1 MTTVIID
8 GKAIAQTI
16 KENLSL
22 KIQDLSEKHT
32 TPKMNIIHIG
42 EDPGSLSYTKSIQ
55 KISTKLG
62 IEVEVKKIE
71 ESSTNEQVIEEI
83 QRLNKNSSVHG
94 ILVQEPIPS
103 QFNRDE
109 ILLALSPKKD
119 IDCMNPINLGGVLR
133 GKYTFAP
140 STPLGVIKILEHE
153 NIETE
158 GKHIVIVGRSAI
170 VGKPLANLLLIKGK
184 GGNATV
190 TVCHSR
196 TRDVS
201 AFTKSADIIVA
212 AVGKPRFITRDM
224 VSSGAV
230 VIDVGINYVKNEGGK
245 GKLIGDVDFDGVSG
259 IASHITPVPGGV
271 GPVTTLML
279 LTNLIKAVSLNKE

>member
-1 MTTVIID
+1 MTSVIID
-8 GKAIAQTI
+8 GKKIANTI

-22 KIQDLSEKHT
+22 KIKELSEKNI
-32 TPKMNIIHIG
+32 TPKMNVLHIG

-55 KISTKLG
+55 KISSKLG
-62 IEVEVKKIE
+62 IEVEVQKFDETASDAKI
-71 ESSTNEQVIEEI
+71 IEDI
-83 QRLNKNSSVHG
+83 QRLNTDNSVHG

-109 ILLALSPKKD
+109 ILLAISPKKD

-133 GKYTFAP
+133 GNYTFAP

-170 VGKPLANLLLIKGK
+170 VGKPLANLLLMKGK
-184 GGNATV
+184 SGNATV

-196 TRDVS
+196 TKDVS
-201 AFTKSADIIVA
+201 FFTKTADIIVA
-212 AVGKPRFITRDM
+212 AVGKPNFIKREMIDGGT
-224 VSSGAV
+224 V
-230 VIDVGINYVKNEGGK
+230 VIDVGINYVKNKEGK
-245 GKLIGDVDFDGVSG
+245 GKIVGDVDFDGVAE

-279 LTNLIKAVSLNKE
+279 FTNLIKAVSLNSI